1 MSLAQHVLKAINA
14 AMRHFFFLIGILFRR
29 GDDMKKIIRITCLIL
44 ILAFCFST
52 FVFALDKNES
62 NTEIKAKSAVLMDV
76 NTGTV
81 LLQQNMDERLAP
93 ASVTKIM
100 TLLLVFEALD
110 SEKIKLTDMVTVS
123 ENAASMG
130 GSQIFLEVGES
141 MSVDDMIKSVVVA
154 SANDAAVALAEFV
167 GGSEAAFVKM
177 MNDRAA
183 ELGMTNTNFENATG
197 LDDDT
202 KNHLTTAYDIAL
214 MSRELLKHDKITEY
228 TTIWMDTVRNGE
240 FGLSNTN
247 RLVRFYKG
255 VTGLKTGSTDKAGFC
270 ISASAKR
277 DNLHLIAVIMGS
289 ETSNIRN
296 AEAAK
301 LLDYGFANY
310 DIYRNEEAVLEPVN
324 VLGGISDKVNVK
336 YSTYEALVN
345 KGEKNKITYEIVMN
359 ENISAPIKSGDAL
372 GKIIYKSGDKIIG
385 EDKIYSTENIDKIGY
400 LSYLLRVIKNFF

>member
-1 MSLAQHVLKAINA
+1 
-14 AMRHFFFLIGILFRR
+14 
-29 GDDMKKIIRITCLIL
+29 MKKVV
-44 ILAFCFST
+44 S
-52 FVFALDKNES
+52 FVML
-62 NTEIKAKSAVLMDV
+62 L
-76 NTGTV
+76 V
-81 LLQQNMDERLAP
+81 LLMSTCIYTFAENETKNRAELYSSIEPQLSHDTFSFYLCEAKTGKVLCANNEFSQASP

-100 TLLLVFEALD
+100 TLLLVMEALE
-110 SEKIKLTDMVTVS
+110 SGKFELTDRVTVS
-123 ENAASMG
+123 AKAASMG
-130 GSQIFLEVGES
+130 GSQVFLEEGERIT
-141 MSVDDMIKSVVVA
+141 VEELIKSAVIA
-154 SANDAAVALAEFV
+154 SGNDASVALAELTA
-167 GGSEAAFVKM
+167 GSEAAFVKM

-310 DIYRNEEAVLEPVN
+310 DIYRNEETVLEPVN

-359 ENISAPIKSGDAL
+359 ENISAPIKSGDVL